1 MTNWKTTEE
10 WDEKEIQALFDAI
23 NSLDTVPVI
32 QAEEVDDIF
41 LSPEEIEAILG
52 EIEDEDPFNHI

>member
-23 NSLDTVPVI
+23 DSLDTVPVI
-32 QAEEVDDIF
+32 QAEKVDDIF
-41 LSPEEIEAILG
+41 LSPEEIAHLDDLIADLE
-52 EIEDEDPFNHI
+52 N